1 MEDIEVYYKDYGKK
15 VYYYLL
21 SMVHDDNLAEELTQ
35 ETFYQ
40 AMKTINKYR
49 GDCKPSV
56 WLCQIAK
63 HVWYRYLEKNKKYE
77 MVSIDTLSTDI
88 MDSYDLNSEIINRL
102 DKVAFYKKLRELDD
116 NMKEVIYLRIS
127 SDLSFAEIGEIIGKS
142 ENYARVMFYR
152 GKKKLMEGDLTK

>member
-1 MEDIEVYYKDYGKK
+1 VEDIEEYYRSHGKK

-35 ETFYQ
+35 ETFYE
-40 AMKTINKYR
+40 AMKTIDKYR
-49 GDCKPSV
+49 GECKPSV

-63 HVWYRYLEKNKKYE
+63 HVWYRYLEKNKKYKT
-77 MVSIDTLSTDI
+77 VSMDELNADI
-88 MDSYDLNSEIINRL
+88 PNLYELDSEVINRF
-102 DKVAFYKKLRELDD
+102 DKLEFYKKLRLLDD

-142 ENYARVMFYR
+142 ENCARVTFYR
-152 GKKKLMEGDLTK
+152 AKKKLMEGD

>member
-1 MEDIEVYYKDYGKK
+1 
-15 VYYYLL
+15 
-21 SMVHDDNLAEELTQ
+21 
-35 ETFYQ
+35 
-40 AMKTINKYR
+40 MKTINKYR

-56 WLCQIAK
+56 WLCQIAE

-77 MVSIDTLSTDI
+77 SISMEELKIDI
-88 MDSYDLNSEIINRL
+88 MDSYDLNSEVMNRF
-102 DKVAFYKKLRELDD
+102 DKLAFYKKLRELDD

>member
-1 MEDIEVYYKDYGKK
+1 MEDIEVYYKSHGKK

-63 HVWYRYLEKNKKYE
+63 HVWYKHLEKNKKYE
-77 MVSIDTLSTDI
+77 TISMEEIKIDI
-88 MDSYDLNSEIINRL
+88 MDSYDLNSEVMNRF
-102 DKVAFYKKLRELDD
+102 DKLAFYKKLRELDD
-116 NMKEVIYLRIS
+116 NMKEVIYL
-127 SDLSFAEIGEIIGKS
+127 
-142 ENYARVMFYR
+142 
-152 GKKKLMEGDLTK
+152 